1 MLLFVES
8 ESDFKQLCDSLSS
21 GSAFFQ
27 FIYDEKIHSTK
38 NKPVALFIYQ
48 LETESTFVLSFS
60 HPDVVPISYSCIRTL
75 TKTSSKKYIV
85 DKKECMYFTNLSE
98 FVDISFDVYTKTLN
112 QVKIKYPSCN
122 DLRSLPIYT
131 IKKSFDDTL
140 KFFKYYIGK
149 ESPCNVKLLN
159 DLCTAF
165 SLIENH
171 GLVVDRSEF
180 KLGDVNL
187 IDDKNKIF
195 SQYNYF
201 TPTTRPSNR
210 FAKINFAALNKKKN
224 EKDCFVSRYNNKG
237 GLVMFDYES
246 YHLRLFAEH
255 INFNLPTSSLHEYF
269 GKFYHNKDTLTEEE
283 YEMSKKITFN
293 LIFGG
298 ISADVQSHIPFM
310 KKVAEY
316 VEENWKKFQ
325 TEGYIETWKYK
336 RVLSSEHYKEM
347 NPYKLF
353 NYLLQ
358 AAETERNCIM
368 INKIHNLLDGKKSKL
383 VLYHY
388 DAFLLDMHRSE
399 FILAKQLSELL
410 SEQNKYPVRMYVGS
424 NYGNMTEF
432 KV

>member
-1 MLLFVES
+1 
-8 ESDFKQLCDSLSS
+8 
-21 GSAFFQ
+21 
-27 FIYDEKIHSTK
+27 
-38 NKPVALFIYQ
+38 
-48 LETESTFVLSFS
+48 
-60 HPDVVPISYSCIRTL
+60 
-75 TKTSSKKYIV
+75 
-85 DKKECMYFTNLSE
+85 
-98 FVDISFDVYTKTLN
+98 
-112 QVKIKYPSCN
+112 
-122 DLRSLPIYT
+122 
-131 IKKSFDDTL
+131 
-140 KFFKYYIGK
+140 
-149 ESPCNVKLLN
+149 
-159 DLCTAF
+159 
-165 SLIENH
+165 
-171 GLVVDRSEF
+171 
-180 KLGDVNL
+180 
-187 IDDKNKIF
+187 
-195 SQYNYF
+195 
-201 TPTTRPSNR
+201 
-210 FAKINFAALNKKKN
+210 
-224 EKDCFVSRYNNKG
+224 
-237 GLVMFDYES
+237 MFDYES